1 MATKVEVKSGG
12 PCRKVL
18 QVNAGWE
25 DVQADYERALNAF
38 TAQAEMPG
46 FRRGKAPRAM
56 VEHRYRRAIEEETRE
71 HLTAKFYQKAIEQ
84 EQIRPLAIVNVR
96 DVTLRKGEPFAMTV
110 TVDVPPD
117 FSLPRYR
124 SIPVKASTISVSDA
138 DLDDAYR
145 RFLDR
150 FARFEEVASARAV
163 AKGDL
168 ALVDYAG
175 ACDGKPLEAVSADC
189 RDVASG
195 RDAWVLVD
203 QPEFMPGF
211 TEGLAGMN
219 IGETRTLSV
228 AFPADYHVKSVAGK
242 QTSYTVTVK
251 KLREKRP
258 AEVNEEFLKGV
269 GVDSEAA
276 LRDRLREQ
284 MLHAAQERDLN
295 QRREQVAR
303 FLLSETKM
311 DVPPS
316 VVEQEIQMTVR
327 NMVKRI
333 VAQGGTRE
341 QIAENRASIM
351 DTATRT
357 SLDRVKLGYILSK
370 IAEEE
375 KIEVAEDEVDAR
387 LAAMAPQFGM
397 DSAQLRAVLEKRN
410 GLDGLRAEM
419 REEKAMAAVLAQA
432 KVQE

>member
-1 MATKVEVKSGG
+1 MALKSEVKSGG

-18 QVNAGWE
+18 QVNASWE
-25 DVQADYERALNAF
+25 DVLADYEKVLEAF

-46 FRRGKAPRAM
+46 FRRGKAPRVM
-56 VEHRYRRAIEEETRE
+56 VERRFQRSIEEEARN
-71 HLTAKFYQKAIEQ
+71 HLTAKFYQTAMEQ
-84 EQIRPLAIVNVR
+84 EQIRPLAIVDVR
-96 DVTLRKGEPFAMTV
+96 DVAFRKGEPFAMTV

-124 SIPVKASTISVSDA
+124 SIPVKASTVSVTDA
-138 DLDDAYR
+138 ELDDACR

-150 FARFEEVASARAV
+150 FARFEEVVQARPV

-168 ALVDYAG
+168 VLIDYAG
-175 ACDGKPLEAVSADC
+175 SCDGKPLESVSADC

-211 TEGLAGMN
+211 TEGITGMN
-219 IGETRTLSV
+219 VGETRTLNV
-228 AFPADYHVKSVAGK
+228 AFPAEYHVKSVAGK
-242 QTSYTVTVK
+242 RTSYTVTVK
-251 KLREKRP
+251 QMREKRA
-258 AEVNEEFLKGV
+258 AEVNEEFLKGI

-284 MLHAAQERDLN
+284 MLHAARERDLS
-295 QRREQVAR
+295 QRREQIAR
-303 FLLSETKM
+303 FLLAETKM

-327 NMVKRI
+327 NMVRRL

-351 DTATRT
+351 DAATRT

-370 IAEEE
+370 IADEE
-375 KIEVAEDEVDAR
+375 KIEVTADEVDAR

-397 DSAQLRAVLEKRN
+397 DHAQLRAMLEKRN
-410 GLDGLRAEM
+410 GLDGLKAEM
-419 REEKAMAAVLAQA
+419 REEKAMAAVLEQA